1 MLQIYHLISETILD
15 YGNYF
20 LRLCIIEMPTRNG
33 TWCVFIFLIISDKNT
48 NVDFIKVKNI
58 NSINLNL
65 DFLIKEHSNIMIL
78 WVLFLVFN
86 TTFSNISAISWRPV
100 LVVEE
105 AGVPGLPSY

>member
-20 LRLCIIEMPTRNG
+20 LRLCIIEIPTRNG

-65 DFLIKEHSNIMIL
+65 DFLTVHSYL
-78 WVLFLVFN
+78 LLLLFHH
-86 TTFSNISAISWRPV
+86 
-100 LVVEE
+100 
-105 AGVPGLPSY
+105 